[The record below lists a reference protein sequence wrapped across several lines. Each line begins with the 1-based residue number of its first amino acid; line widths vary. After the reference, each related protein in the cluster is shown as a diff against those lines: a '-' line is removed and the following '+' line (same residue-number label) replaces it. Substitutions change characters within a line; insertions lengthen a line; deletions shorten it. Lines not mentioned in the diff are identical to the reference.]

1 MANVQMD
8 YKDFP
13 LKQCGFS
20 LKLRA
25 DSAPV
30 IGPMSA
36 LGVKLGSVA
45 ATCRPL
51 VRMLGRSLG
60 ALWHRRLVAL
70 VTITHR
76 PRDAGGLRLN
86 WGPLCRPNS

>member
-36 LGVKLGSVA
+36 LGCQLRTHAPQQS
-45 ATCRPL
+45 RL
-51 VRMLGRSLG
+51 VRYRAQRS
-60 ALWHRRLVAL
+60 RLDVGNRHANL
-70 VTITHR
+70 EWVE
-76 PRDAGGLRLN
+76 L
-86 WGPLCRPNS
+86 

>member
-1 MANVQMD
+1 MMAKCMANVQMD

-13 LKQCGFS
+13 LKQRGFS

-45 ATCRPL
+45 ATGIVALSFEC
-51 VRMLGRSLG
+51 LG
-60 ALWHRRLVAL
+60 AAL
-70 VTITHR
+70 VLFGI
-76 PRDAGGLRLN
+76 AGWML
-86 WGPLCRPNS
+86 S